1 MLYHLSEEHEML
13 RQFVREFA
21 ESQLAP
27 PTLQKLT
34 IKESLR
40 SSSMMP
46 SLRRVSRLLASR
58 SSMVAT
64 VRMRLRPQ

>member
-13 RQFVREFA
+13 RQFVQNSLSR
-21 ESQLAP
+21 SLL
-27 PTLQKLT
+27 PTLQKST
-34 IKESLR
+34 IKEFLR
-40 SSSMMP
+40 SSSMML
-46 SLRRVSRLLASR
+46 SLRRVSRLLESQ

>member
-13 RQFVREFA
+13 PSLFENSLSR
-21 ESQLAP
+21 SLL
-27 PTLQKLT
+27 PTLQKST
-34 IKESLR
+34 IKEFLR
-40 SSSMMP
+40 SSSMML
-46 SLRRVSRLLASR
+46 SLRRVSRLLESQ